1 MKFAQSYIYSVQFF
15 LFFSECAKYEFIY
28 IYIKRDGGSR
38 ILEQEEIFGF
48 SLKYLVLLLL
58 F

>member
-1 MKFAQSYIYSVQFF
+1 MN
-15 LFFSECAKYEFIY
+15 LY
-28 IYIKRDGGSR
+28 IYIKRNGGSR